1 MAAAVRVSSM
11 ALRLLWIINLV
22 LGIYVAYIAT
32 GSPKPWVVTH
42 VFTGVLIVILMWFLG
57 VAQALVKGGTLALT
71 GATFGAGLALAL
83 IGMSQVAVTGGAG
96 LYILQGLHVLLVLS
110 AIALGEISASRY
122 RKGLAASQAA

>member
-110 AIALGEISASRY
+110 AIALGEICVSRY